1 VPVVEVVPVLEDVP
15 VIEDVPV
22 VVHGKLSELGPSVVV
37 GMVNRVLT
45 PPTPNSV
52 APIGTPLRATV
63 DAEPI
68 VGDEAD
74 AAGAPEELPPITGQ
88 VPEAVPAIP
97 PPSNT
102 VVDAVVPPVELIVAD
117 DVPVIVP
124 VVELPVPDKLPVL
137 VDVPMAEV
145 PRPNVQAG
153 LVPVAEPAAAD
164 IIGLT
169 PGDESSVAP
178 KGIRVGG
185 TGKAGPTPSGDV
197 MPSGEVPGAT
207 CASAETQPKSTAAMV
222 AITMRVIVG

>member
-22 VVHGKLSELGPSVVV
+22 VVHGKLSELEPSVVV

-124 VVELPVPDKLPVL
+124 VVL

-178 KGIRVGG
+178 RGIRVGG